1 MGFDRQE
8 NNVGDLIT
16 CKRRLRENKTLHLKY
31 VDDLSIA
38 ETINLNDQLE
48 TVPLDDRPQPD
59 PFRARTG
66 HKLKN
71 ESS

>member
-16 CKRRLRENKTLHLKY
+16 CKRRLREINTLHLKY

-38 ETINLNDQLE
+38 ETINLKDQLE

-59 PFRARTG
+59 PFTAITG

-71 ESS
+71 